1 MHPSIFFR
9 LLLWLLA
16 VVLAVVA
23 LKSPQGMI
31 FPVGLIAWLEQSRLR
46 RWLAPVP
53 FPLAYFVAGV
63 GLGLITEVFAILGN
77 LQRPPGERILLH
89 PDPPVDLLFGVVYYG
104 LFIAVWYGL
113 LGRWRFSAREV
124 FALSGLFGLAT
135 EQAGAI
141 MIGAVTAPLTGIP
154 MALIIACIYGIFPG
168 SAYLLHPP
176 ASRSGPVPCGGHIWW
191 RYYVFSCSGL
201 FTGTLYIRDCS
212 FFFPNR
218 KFGLLFPVQQ
228 TAQPNKAVQRRE
240 RVSQIV
246 CPDAVALRGI
256 KTPALFLQPV
266 KVYI

>member
-1 MHPSIFFR
+1 MRFSVFFR
-9 LLLWLLA
+9 ILLWLLA
-16 VVLAVVA
+16 IVLAVVA

-31 FPVGLIAWLEQSRLR
+31 FPVGLIAWLEQNRLR

-168 SAYLLHPP
+168 SACLLTSHRFPERPRPLWWAYLVALL
-176 ASRSGPVPCGGHIWW
+176 C
-191 RYYVFSCSGL
+191 L
-201 FTGTLYIRDCS
+201 FLFWAVYGNFIH
-212 FFFPNR
+212 
-218 KFGLLFPVQQ
+218 KGLLF
-228 TAQPNKAVQRRE
+228 
-240 RVSQIV
+240 
-246 CPDAVALRGI
+246 
-256 KTPALFLQPV
+256 LFP
-266 KVYI
+266 K